1 MKENKHELQLIVLSI
16 LLALVMWALVTT
28 SSNPSVTRIFRG
40 QEILIKNKEKLEEKG
55 YTIIG
60 IDEITDINVEIEGSR
75 DNIVGLKPN
84 DIQASIDIGNVKE
97 GIQSVPVKVDTPNGV
112 NVEKTEPKEI
122 NVNVQKVIEKNLP
135 INLVIDDSLKKER
148 NIEVIDQSIKEVTV
162 KGPVSQINNVDRAE
176 VRIDREE
183 YLDSKMHNINI
194 NIVSKDGKPLGE
206 LEQSAKDIDI
216 SFLVS
221 ETKAIKVDLITSGEV
236 ADDYE
241 ITLKSVSPDEVI
253 VKGTTKAMKDL
264 TSIKTNPVDVS
275 NIKFDK
281 TGYISLN
288 LPDGIEIH
296 DEEDK
301 VKYMIMVEKNDKTRR
316 D

>member
-84 DIQASIDIGNVKE
+84 DIQASIDIGDVKE

>member
-1 MKENKHELQLIVLSI
+1 MKENKHELQLVALSI
-16 LLALVMWALVTT
+16 LLALVMRAFVTT
-28 SSNPSVTRIFRG
+28 SSNPSVTRNFRG
-40 QEILIKNKEKLEEKG
+40 QEVLIKNKEKLEEKG

-60 IDEITDINVEIEGSR
+60 IDEIADINVEIEGSR
-75 DNIVGLKPN
+75 DNILGLKPN
-84 DIQASIDIGNVKE
+84 DIQASIDIGDVKE
-97 GIQSVPVKVDTPNGV
+97 GVQSVPVKVDTPNGV
-112 NVEKTEPKEI
+112 NIEKTEPKEI
-122 NVNVQKVIEKNLP
+122 NVNVQKVIEKKLP
-135 INLVIDDSLKKER
+135 INLVIDDTLKKER

-176 VRIDREE
+176 VHIDREE

-194 NIVSKDGKPLGE
+194 NILSKDGKPLGE
-206 LEQSAKDIDI
+206 LEQSAKDINI
-216 SFLVS
+216 SLLVS
-221 ETKAIKVDLITSGEV
+221 ETKSIKVDLITSGKV

-288 LPDGIEIH
+288 LPDGIEIY

-301 VKYMIMVEKNDKTRR
+301 VKYRIMVDKNDKTRR

>member
-84 DIQASIDIGNVKE
+84 DIQASIDIGDVKE

-112 NVEKTEPKEI
+112 NVEKTEPKEV

-194 NIVSKDGKPLGE
+194 NIVSKDGIPLGE

>member
-84 DIQASIDIGNVKE
+84 DIQASIDIGDVKE

-194 NIVSKDGKPLGE
+194 NIVSKDGIPLGE

>member
-84 DIQASIDIGNVKE
+84 DIQASIDIGDVKE

-194 NIVSKDGKPLGE
+194 NIVSKDGIPLGE

-296 DEEDK
+296 DGEDK

>member
-1 MKENKHELQLIVLSI
+1 MKENKHELQLIVLSV

-84 DIQASIDIGNVKE
+84 DIQASIDIGDVKE

-194 NIVSKDGKPLGE
+194 NIVSKDGIPLGE

>member
-60 IDEITDINVEIEGSR
+60 IDEITNINVEIEGSR

-84 DIQASIDIGNVKE
+84 DIQASIDIGDVKE

-194 NIVSKDGKPLGE
+194 NIVSKDGIPLGE